1 MEWKKNETAFLAL
14 IEIFRNL
21 CYDMSKKEKIKREWI
36 IPLLSQSEWLSINE
50 IILSIYAI
58 PDMTQ
63 MRKAFLDKL
72 HSLIFYDSALFDF
85 AVTSNKNPLF
95 FDPVS
100 VNIHEKYIKNYYE
113 YFQHIDYTRWIFSQ
127 PNPIIYRD
135 TDLLNDE
142 LRENTEYFKN
152 WMRPTNTYY
161 GAGSAIISDGTLLGS
176 VTLFRSAARD
186 NFSERDLFILEILNS
201 HLSNR
206 LSQAYP
212 QGIKNNILQIRQS
225 DSLMENY
232 GLTSRELEIIQFVSN
247 GMSNQEI
254 SRALFISETTVK
266 KHLNNIFKKLSIN
279 SRTQLMKFIYANFF

>member
-1 MEWKKNETAFLAL
+1 M
-14 IEIFRNL
+14 
-21 CYDMSKKEKIKREWI
+21 
-36 IPLLSQSEWLSINE
+36 LSQSEWLSINE
-50 IILSIYAI
+50 IIFSIYAI
-58 PDMTQ
+58 PDMTK
-63 MRKAFLDKL
+63 MRKVFLDAL

-85 AVTSNKNPLF
+85 AITNNRNPLF

-113 YFQHIDYTRWIFSQ
+113 YFQHIDYTRWIFFQ

-135 TDLLNDE
+135 TDLLSNK
-142 LRENTEYFKN
+142 LRESTEYFKN